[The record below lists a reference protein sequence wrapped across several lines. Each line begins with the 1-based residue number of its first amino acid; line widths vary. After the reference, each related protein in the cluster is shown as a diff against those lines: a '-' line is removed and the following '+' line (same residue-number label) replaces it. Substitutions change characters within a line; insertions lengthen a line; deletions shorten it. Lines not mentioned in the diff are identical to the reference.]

1 MSDVIAEQATFVAPP
16 AAPPPVAPA
25 PITDPALQS
34 RLDALLAQREASLEQ
49 QQRSFEARVNA
60 EFERRLL
67 ETEQRNAIRAFAQ
80 SRTMTTPDQP
90 YAIPGTSSELEA
102 LLLET
107 PAQVR
112 GKWQALLTRI
122 CVAGAVSFDEIGS
135 SGEGSGDTDR
145 WSILV
150 NAKVAAGMSRVQAI
164 QAVGREH
171 PDLYA
176 AQSSAK
182 KGGR

>member
-1 MSDVIAEQATFVAPP
+1 MSDEQVVALD
-16 AAPPPVAPA
+16 APTMPLN
-25 PITDPALQS
+25 DPALQN
-34 RLDALLAQREASLEQ
+34 RLDAILAQREASYQQ
-49 QQRSFEARVNA
+49 QQRAFEERVQA

-67 ETEQRNAIRAFAQ
+67 ETEQRNTIRAFAHA
-80 SRTMTTPDQP
+80 RTMTSPEQP
-90 YAIPGTSSELEA
+90 YAIPGTASELEQ

-122 CVAGAVSFDEIGS
+122 CTAGAVSFDEIGS
-135 SGEGSGDTDR
+135 SGGGDDTDR

-150 NAKVAAGMSRVQAI
+150 NAKVATGLSRVAAI
-164 QAVGREH
+164 QEVAREH

-176 AQSSAK
+176 QQSAPKSRR
-182 KGGR
+182 GGR